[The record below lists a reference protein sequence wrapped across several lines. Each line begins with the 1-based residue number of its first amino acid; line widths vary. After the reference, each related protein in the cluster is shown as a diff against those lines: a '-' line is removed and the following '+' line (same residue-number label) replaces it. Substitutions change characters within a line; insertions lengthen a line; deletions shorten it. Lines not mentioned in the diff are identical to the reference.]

1 MSEWVNVF
9 SGEMVGKKGVPLRS
23 WKRLK
28 NGRAKAAGT
37 MKVKALVR
45 RLEKKEQS

>member
-1 MSEWVNVF
+1 MSEWVNVLG
-9 SGEMVGKKGVPLRS
+9 GEIVGKKDIPLRS

-37 MKVKALVR
+37 MKVKALLR
-45 RLEKKEQS
+45 RLEKSG